1 VARAQRS
8 TGVVTAGVLTAAAA
22 AVGGILV
29 AASNVIGLAVVL
41 GLLSL
46 LGAARLEPKKLAVVG
61 LLLVLLARTVEI
73 ATAWPPTTYIDEI
86 VTAYITV
93 VLVAR
98 RLMARRRLRRPPG
111 IWMFAGFAVFGVLSS
126 VVSAVPFGIASAG
139 GILVVKGVLLYV
151 ALAQVDWT
159 REDIPWLA
167 RTAAW
172 VLGVALLCAL
182 INLLIPG
189 PWTAVF
195 SNTGHSQYRFIL
207 PSLIGPFTH
216 PLQFGNFM
224 SLAAIACAA
233 PLLYRAQTRTQA
245 TGALTLFIASAVA
258 AVLSFRRTAIVGMLA
273 GLSYLVLRR
282 RHASLLITALLVLP
296 VAGIVLYPVFLD
308 VAVATYNNFVV
319 EGTDN
324 ARTRMTVDSVTL
336 ALQHFPFGVGFGRFG
351 SAIARD
357 NYSIEYVRLGYDA
370 VRGLAGP
377 GNPNNHG
384 RWLTDTQWP
393 AIVGEA
399 GIAGALFF
407 VAGLGRIFMTFRNAG
422 RATDLPLRLLG
433 LTGMG
438 WSVHILIDSVAYPVF
453 VTAPTSPMLFGLA
466 AITYVILTTGSPTE
480 LAVSEESPP
489 VAAAGPGVP
498 PSGVLVRP
506 GGAEARRRAG
516 RRGGVPGQD
525 RGLARGDL

>member
-1 VARAQRS
+1 
-8 TGVVTAGVLTAAAA
+8 
-22 AVGGILV
+22 
-29 AASNVIGLAVVL
+29 
-41 GLLSL
+41 
-46 LGAARLEPKKLAVVG
+46 
-61 LLLVLLARTVEI
+61 
-73 ATAWPPTTYIDEI
+73 
-86 VTAYITV
+86 
-93 VLVAR
+93 
-98 RLMARRRLRRPPG
+98 
-111 IWMFAGFAVFGVLSS
+111 
-126 VVSAVPFGIASAG
+126 
-139 GILVVKGVLLYV
+139 
-151 ALAQVDWT
+151 
-159 REDIPWLA
+159 
-167 RTAAW
+167 
-172 VLGVALLCAL
+172 
-182 INLLIPG
+182 
-189 PWTAVF
+189 
-195 SNTGHSQYRFIL
+195 
-207 PSLIGPFTH
+207 
-216 PLQFGNFM
+216 
-224 SLAAIACAA
+224 
-233 PLLYRAQTRTQA
+233 
-245 TGALTLFIASAVA
+245 
-258 AVLSFRRTAIVGMLA
+258 
-273 GLSYLVLRR
+273 
-282 RHASLLITALLVLP
+282 

-438 WSVHILIDSVAYPVF
+438 WSVHILIESVAYPVF

-480 LAVSEESPP
+480 LAASEESPP

-516 RRGGVPGQD
+516 RHGGVPGQD